1 MASVIT
7 ISKDVF
13 DKDELIHRIK
23 SGDIPHDAI
32 SWAAENGYI
41 ELTKMLIDAGAEI
54 NENGNYPLELS
65 SRNGHT
71 EIVKLLL
78 DAGANTQ
85 DSEEEGYCLRMA
97 AWNAYA
103 NIVRM
108 LIKAGADPSAGNYQ
122 ALRLALD
129 KQQMDVVEILLDAI
143 YEKREIIRR

>member
-54 NENGNYPLELS
+54 NENENYPLELS

-78 DAGANTQ
+78 AAGANTQ
-85 DSEEEGYCLRMA
+85 ASEDEGYCLRMA
-97 AWNAYA
+97 AWNGYV
-103 NIVRM
+103 NIVRL
-108 LIKAGADPSAGNYQ
+108 LIKAGADPFAGNYY
-122 ALRLALD
+122 ALRLALN
-129 KQQMDVVEILLDAI
+129 KQHMEVVDILLDAI
-143 YEKREIIRR
+143 YKKQKMRRH